1 MNEPVFLITGASTGI
16 GAATARRAL
25 ASGYRLVLVARDLAR
40 LTELRN
46 SLGESERV
54 MPLACDVQDWNG
66 QAQMV
71 EEALARFGRLDVV
84 FGNAGQF
91 DTGCFLGDGTNQ
103 DAWRSMVLTNVFGVA
118 ATIRLTLP
126 SLVNS
131 AGHLVLTGS
140 VVGAKATIPAGLYP
154 ATKAAVAAIAAT
166 VRAEL
171 RSTGVRVTVVE
182 PGMVDT
188 PLWPWRP
195 EAPLLD
201 PDDVARAVL
210 WAVQQPATV
219 DVNEI
224 LLRPVGQ
231 AV

>member
-1 MNEPVFLITGASTGI
+1 MSV
-16 GAATARRAL
+16 
-25 ASGYRLVLVARDLAR
+25 V
-40 LTELRN
+40 
-46 SLGESERV
+46 
-54 MPLACDVQDWNG
+54 CDVQDWNG
-66 QAQMV
+66 QARV
-71 EEALARFGRLDVV
+71 VSEALARFGQLDVV
-84 FGNAGQF
+84 FANAGQF
-91 DTGCFLGDGTNQ
+91 DTGCFLGDGTNL
-103 DAWRSMVLTNVFGVA
+103 DAWSSMVLTNVFGLA

-126 SLVNS
+126 SLVAA

-154 ATKAAVAAIAAT
+154 ATKAVAAIGAT

-171 RSTGVRVTVVE
+171 RSTGVRVTLVE

-195 EAPLLD
+195 EAPMLD